1 MKVSII
7 IPVYNKEQYLR
18 PCLTSALSQDFE
30 DYEVIAVDDGS
41 TDASGHICDEMASKD
56 SRLRVIHTENGGV
69 TAARRRGVEEA
80 KGEHIMFSDSD
91 DQLLPHALHNS
102 YEAIMANDADEVIAP
117 YQNQRGDIFDT
128 GHRGFIKSEEIIQ
141 DFLAGRNSFPS
152 NCAILFKRSLL
163 DGCLNFTREITIRE
177 DILFH
182 IRVLIKSP
190 RVFCIA
196 ASNYV
201 YNQGIPNTRSFSIEQ
216 EILYEKNLFESLQSR
231 WKEFEYW
238 FQLYQLKTYEIHLN
252 EKEFDFCKKHYKH
265 LKGHLNHKLP
275 PLDRLVLVL
284 PPRLAWLPVH
294 LYKKWLRSKSKQITS
309 F

>member
-56 SRLRVIHTENGGV
+56 SRLRVIHTKNGGV

-80 KGEHIMFSDSD
+80 KGEYVMFSDSD
-91 DQLLPHALHNS
+91 DQLLPHALCNS
-102 YEAIMANDADEVIAP
+102 YEAIMTNDADEVIAP
-117 YQNQRGDIFDT
+117 YQNQYGKIYDT
-128 GHRGFIKSEEIIQ
+128 GHRGFIKAEEIIQ

-163 DGCLNFTREITIRE
+163 DGCLDIPREIINGE

-182 IRVLIKSP
+182 IRVLMKLP
-190 RVFCIA
+190 KVYCIA
-196 ASNYV
+196 ESNYIYYHGV
-201 YNQGIPNTRSFSIEQ
+201 PNKRKFHPQQ
-216 EILYEKNLFESLQSR
+216 EILYEKTLRETLQPR
-231 WKEFEYW
+231 WQEFEYW
-238 FQLYQLKTYEIHLN
+238 FQFHQLKKYEDHLDK
-252 EKEFDFCKKHYKH
+252 KEFKFCKEHYQT
-265 LKGHLNHKLP
+265 LKGNLHPGLPLADRIAFLLP
-275 PLDRLVLVL
+275 PHV
-284 PPRLAWLPVH
+284 AWLPVH
-294 LYKKWLRSKSKQITS
+294 LYKQWLHR
-309 F
+309 